1 MKGRKKAFL
10 VALFFSFVCLFVLS
24 EVANPIVN
32 KHLNSPVKIF

>member
-10 VALFFSFVCLFVLS
+10 VALFFFICLFVLS